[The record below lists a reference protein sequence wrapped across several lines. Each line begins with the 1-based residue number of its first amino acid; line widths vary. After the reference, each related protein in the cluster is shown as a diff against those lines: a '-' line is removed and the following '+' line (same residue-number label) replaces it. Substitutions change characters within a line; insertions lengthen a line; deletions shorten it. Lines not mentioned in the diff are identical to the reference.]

1 MAFFDKL
8 NKLVKDTGDK
18 ANELLEIG
26 KLNGKISTERSAIS
40 TIKEQM
46 GEYVWAKYQEGAA
59 FDEQLSEYCA
69 SIQASLEAIAELQ
82 AQIDELKAPT
92 EEPAPVVPTCPA
104 CGVEVSEEA
113 KFCPACGAKLEVPA
127 PAQEEAPAE
136 ETAEEEAPAE
146 IKCPECE
153 AMNPAGT
160 NFCSG
165 CGTKLN

>member
-26 KLNGKISTERSAIS
+26 KLNAKISTEKSAIS

-46 GEYVWAKYQEGAA
+46 GEYVWSKYQEGAA

-82 AQIDELKAPT
+82 SQIDELKAPK
-92 EEPAPVVPTCPA
+92 EEEAPAVPTCPA
-104 CGVEVSEEA
+104 CGVQVAEDA
-113 KFCPACGAKLEVPA
+113 KFCPSCGAKLEAPA
-127 PAQEEAPAE
+127 PAQEPAE
-136 ETAEEEAPAE
+136 EAKEEPAQVQ
-146 IKCPECE
+146 CPECE
-153 AMNPAGT
+153 AMNRAGT

>member
-26 KLNGKISTERSAIS
+26 KLNAKISTEKSAIS

-46 GEYVWAKYQEGAA
+46 GEYVWSKYQEGAA

-82 AQIDELKAPT
+82 SQIDELKAPK
-92 EEPAPVVPTCPA
+92 EEEAPAVPTCPA
-104 CGVEVSEEA
+104 CGVQVAEDA
-113 KFCPACGAKLEVPA
+113 KFCPSCGAKLEAPA
-127 PAQEEAPAE
+127 PAQEPAE
-136 ETAEEEAPAE
+136 EAKEEPAQVQ
-146 IKCPECE
+146 CPECE

>member
-26 KLNGKISTERSAIS
+26 KLNAKISTEKSAIS

-46 GEYVWAKYQEGAA
+46 GEYVWSKYQEGAA

-82 AQIDELKAPT
+82 SQIDALKAPK
-92 EEPAPVVPTCPA
+92 EEEAPAVPTCPA
-104 CGVEVSEEA
+104 CGVQVAEDA
-113 KFCPACGAKLEVPA
+113 KFCPSCGAKLEAPA
-127 PAQEEAPAE
+127 PAQEPAE
-136 ETAEEEAPAE
+136 EAKEEPAQVQ
-146 IKCPECE
+146 CPECE

>member
-18 ANELLEIG
+18 ANELMEIG
-26 KLNGKISTERSAIS
+26 KLNAKISTEKSAIS

-82 AQIDELKAPT
+82 SQIDALKAPK
-92 EEPAPVVPTCPA
+92 EEEAPQAPACPA
-104 CGVEVSEEA
+104 CGTAVSQDA
-113 KFCPACGAKLEVPA
+113 KFCPACGAKLETP
-127 PAQEEAPAE
+127 APAE
-136 ETAEEEAPAE
+136 EPAEEEAPAE

-153 AMNPAGT
+153 ASNPAGT
-160 NFCSG
+160 NFCGG

>member
-26 KLNGKISTERSAIS
+26 KLNAKISTERSAIS

-46 GEYVWAKYQEGAA
+46 GEYVWSKYQEGAA

-69 SIQASLEAIAELQ
+69 SIQASLEAIAEIQ
-82 AQIDELKAPT
+82 AQIEEIKAPK
-92 EEPAPVVPTCPA
+92 EEPTPAAPAVPTCPA
-104 CGVEVSEEA
+104 CGNQVSEEA
-113 KFCPACGAKLEVPA
+113 KFCPDCGAKLEVPVPAEA
-127 PAQEEAPAE
+127 PVEEAPAE
-136 ETAEEEAPAE
+136 EPTQ
-146 IKCPECE
+146 IQCPECE
-153 AMNPAGT
+153 AMNPVGT

>member
-18 ANELLEIG
+18 ANELMEIG
-26 KLNGKISTERSAIS
+26 KLNGKISTEKSAIA

-46 GEYVWAKYQEGAA
+46 GEYVWSKYQEGAA

-82 AQIDELKAPT
+82 AQIDELKAPK
-92 EEPAPVVPTCPA
+92 EEPVPAVPTCPA
-104 CGVEVSEEA
+104 CGVEVSADA
-113 KFCPACGAKLEVPA
+113 KFCPSCGAKLEAPA
-127 PAQEEAPAE
+127 PAEEPAQEEAP
-136 ETAEEEAPAE
+136 TE

-153 AMNPAGT
+153 AMNPVGT

>member
-18 ANELLEIG
+18 ANELMEIG
-26 KLNGKISTERSAIS
+26 KLNSKIITEKSAIS
-40 TIKEQM
+40 TVKEQM

-82 AQIDELKAPT
+82 SQIDALKAPK
-92 EEPAPVVPTCPA
+92 EEEAPKAPACPA
-104 CGVEVSEEA
+104 CGTAVSEDA
-113 KFCPACGAKLEVPA
+113 KFCPSCGAKLEA
-127 PAQEEAPAE
+127 PAPAE
-136 ETAEEEAPAE
+136 EPAEEAPAE

-153 AMNPAGT
+153 ASNPAGT